1 MKNTANAPQQLA
13 KGSIIVI
20 KISAELPVSLL
31 PPLRIGLLAA
41 AVVLSLS
48 PLPMAATP
56 AQAQAAPGSCWSL
69 LQSKFGP
76 QIEKSVNEADPCKK
90 LPGVDHKEKFEVKAL
105 DVCSAPGGVQINA
118 RADLA
123 CKSHGV
129 LQATVKGQLEASV
142 TVDVGA
148 CRITDSHVGVSG
160 PIGELISSVGG
171 MQELAGGFAQAKISE
186 ICGK

>member
-1 MKNTANAPQQLA
+1 MNLKYLMP
-13 KGSIIVI
+13 SY
-20 KISAELPVSLL
+20 SLL
-31 PPLRIGLLAA
+31 PPLRMALAA
-41 AVVLSLS
+41 SAVVLPLS

-56 AQAQAAPGSCWSL
+56 AEAAPGSCWSL

-90 LPGVDHKEKFEVKAL
+90 LPGVDHKDKFEVKSL
-105 DVCSAPGGVQINA
+105 DVCDGPNDGVQINA
-118 RADLA
+118 HAEMA

-129 LQATVKGQLEASV
+129 LKTTIKGQLDASM

-148 CRITDSHVGVSG
+148 CHITDLHLGING

-171 MQELAGGFAQAKISE
+171 LQELARGFAQAKISE

>member
-1 MKNTANAPQQLA
+1 MNLKYP
-13 KGSIIVI
+13 
-20 KISAELPVSLL
+20 ISSFSFL
-31 PPLRIGLLAA
+31 PPLRMALLASA
-41 AVVLSLS
+41 IVLPFS
-48 PLPMAATP
+48 PLPMAAGP
-56 AQAQAAPGSCWSL
+56 AQAAPGSCWSL

-90 LPGVDHKEKFEVKAL
+90 LPGVDHKDKFEVKSL
-105 DVCSAPGGVQINA
+105 DVCDAAGGGVQINA
-118 RADLA
+118 HAEIA

-129 LQATVKGQLEASV
+129 LKTTIKGQLDASM

-148 CRITDSHVGVSG
+148 CHITDMQLGING

-171 MQELAGGFAQAKISE
+171 LQDIARGFAQAKISE

>member
-1 MKNTANAPQQLA
+1 VNLKYPMP
-13 KGSIIVI
+13 
-20 KISAELPVSLL
+20 PFSLL
-31 PPLRIGLLAA
+31 PPFRMALLAT
-41 AVVLSLS
+41 AVVLPLS

-56 AQAQAAPGSCWSL
+56 AEAAPGSCWSL

-90 LPGVDHKEKFEVKAL
+90 LPGVDHKDKFEVKSL
-105 DVCSAPGGVQINA
+105 DVCDGPNGGVQINA
-118 RADLA
+118 HAEMA
-123 CKSHGV
+123 CKSHGA
-129 LQATVKGQLEASV
+129 LKTTIKGQLDASM

-148 CRITDSHVGVSG
+148 CHITDLHLGING

-171 MQELAGGFAQAKISE
+171 LQELARGFAQAKISE

>member
-1 MKNTANAPQQLA
+1 VNLKFPMSPSSFL
-13 KGSIIVI
+13 S
-20 KISAELPVSLL
+20 
-31 PPLRIGLLAA
+31 PLRMALLAGA
-41 AVVLSLS
+41 IVLPLS

-56 AQAQAAPGSCWSL
+56 AEAAPGSCWSL

-90 LPGVDHKEKFEVKAL
+90 LPGVDHKEKFEVKSL
-105 DVCSAPGGVQINA
+105 DVCDGPTGNVQINA
-118 RADLA
+118 HAEME
-123 CKSHGV
+123 CKSHG
-129 LQATVKGQLEASV
+129 LLKTTIKGQLDASM

-148 CRITDSHVGVSG
+148 CHITDLRLGING

-171 MQELAGGFAQAKISE
+171 LQDLARGFAQAKISE

>member
-1 MKNTANAPQQLA
+1 MNLKYA
-13 KGSIIVI
+13 V
-20 KISAELPVSLL
+20 LPSSLL
-31 PPLRIGLLAA
+31 QSLRMALLTAA
-41 AVVLSLS
+41 ILLPLS

-56 AQAQAAPGSCWSL
+56 AEAAPGTCWSL

-90 LPGVDHKEKFEVKAL
+90 LPGVDHKEKFEVKSL
-105 DVCSAPGGVQINA
+105 DVCNGPGGNVQINA
-118 RADLA
+118 HAEME
-123 CKSHGV
+123 CKSHG
-129 LQATVKGQLEASV
+129 LLKTTIKGQLDASM

-148 CRITDSHVGVSG
+148 CHITDLHLGING

-171 MQELAGGFAQAKISE
+171 LQEVARSFAQAKISE

>member
-1 MKNTANAPQQLA
+1 MKLKHALH
-13 KGSIIVI
+13 
-20 KISAELPVSLL
+20 SASLL
-31 PPLRIGLLAA
+31 PSIRTVLLAGA
-41 AVVLSLS
+41 IVLPLS

-56 AQAQAAPGSCWSL
+56 AEAAPGACWSL

-90 LPGVDHKEKFEVKAL
+90 LPGVDHKEKFEVKSL
-105 DVCSAPGGVQINA
+105 DVCDGPTGNVQINA
-118 RADLA
+118 HAEME
-123 CKSHGV
+123 CKSHGF
-129 LQATVKGQLEASV
+129 LKTTLKGQLDASM

-148 CRITDSHVGVSG
+148 CHITDLRLGING

-171 MQELAGGFAQAKISE
+171 LQDLARGFAQAKISE

>member
-1 MKNTANAPQQLA
+1 MA
-13 KGSIIVI
+13 
-20 KISAELPVSLL
+20 
-31 PPLRIGLLAA
+31 LLASA
-41 AVVLSLS
+41 IILPLS
-48 PLPMAATP
+48 PLPIAATP
-56 AQAQAAPGSCWSL
+56 AEAAPGSCWSL

-90 LPGVDHKEKFEVKAL
+90 LPGVDHKEKFEVKSL

-118 RADLA
+118 HADMA

-129 LQATVKGQLEASV
+129 LQTTIKGQLEASI

-148 CRITDSHVGVSG
+148 CRITDLHVGING

-171 MQELAGGFAQAKISE
+171 LQELARGFAQAKISE

>member
-1 MKNTANAPQQLA
+1 MNLKYPMF
-13 KGSIIVI
+13 
-20 KISAELPVSLL
+20 PVSLL
-31 PPLRIGLLAA
+31 PPLRMALLTAA
-41 AVVLSLS
+41 IILPLS

-56 AQAQAAPGSCWSL
+56 AEAAPASCWSL

-90 LPGVDHKEKFEVKAL
+90 LPGVDHKDQFEVKSL
-105 DVCSAPGGVQINA
+105 DVCDGPNGGLQINA
-118 RADLA
+118 HAEMA

-129 LQATVKGQLEASV
+129 LKTTIKGQLDAAM

-148 CRITDSHVGVSG
+148 CHITDLHLGING

-171 MQELAGGFAQAKISE
+171 LQEVARGFAQAKISE

>member
-1 MKNTANAPQQLA
+1 MNLKYAILH
-13 KGSIIVI
+13 S
-20 KISAELPVSLL
+20 SLL
-31 PPLRIGLLAA
+31 PSLRMASLAA
-41 AVVLSLS
+41 AIVLPLS

-56 AQAQAAPGSCWSL
+56 AEAAPGSCWSL

-90 LPGVDHKEKFEVKAL
+90 LPGVDHKEKFEVKSL
-105 DVCSAPGGVQINA
+105 DVCDGPSGNVQINA
-118 RADLA
+118 HAEME
-123 CKSHGV
+123 CKSHG
-129 LQATVKGQLEASV
+129 LLKTTLKGELDASM

-148 CRITDSHVGVSG
+148 CHITDLRLGING

-171 MQELAGGFAQAKISE
+171 LQDLARGFAQAKISE

>member
-1 MKNTANAPQQLA
+1 MTKTSVALL
-13 KGSIIVI
+13 S
-20 KISAELPVSLL
+20 SLL
-31 PPLRIGLLAA
+31 PPLRMGLLAVA
-41 AVVLSLS
+41 FVLPLS
-48 PLPMAATP
+48 PLPMAS

-90 LPGVDHKEKFEVKAL
+90 LPGLDHKEKFEVKSI
-105 DVCSAPGGVQINA
+105 DVCSAPGGVQITA
-118 RADLA
+118 HADIA

-148 CRITDSHVGVSG
+148 CRITDSHVGISG
-160 PIGELISSVGG
+160 PIGDLISSVGGILISSVGG
-171 MQELAGGFAQAKISE
+171 MQELARGFAQAKISE